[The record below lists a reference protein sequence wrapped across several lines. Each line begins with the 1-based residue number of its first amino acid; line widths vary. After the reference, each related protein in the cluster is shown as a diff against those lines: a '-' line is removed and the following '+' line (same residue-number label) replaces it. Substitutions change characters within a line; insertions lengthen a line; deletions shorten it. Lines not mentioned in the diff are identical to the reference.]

1 VHVHVPSQSTLIAL
15 VQVAG
20 LFLAAWAISRVAGR
34 LAEALVRRRERRA
47 DATTVDTG
55 TIIALKRHE
64 TAVSLVRT
72 TLRYAVFGIAL
83 VVSLALFSD
92 TGRLTAVAGASLFV
106 LLIGFAAQRFL
117 TDILAGFFMF
127 FEGWFSVGDNVTLEP
142 WGLQGV
148 VDEMG
153 LRSTRLRAVNG
164 DSIRIGNSQ
173 ITAARVLPSAT
184 REVALELFCTDE
196 GDARDLIERVSAMVP
211 AGPTRFVTPPWV
223 SEVEQLD
230 GDLVRIQARASVAHG
245 REWLAEDLLPS
256 LIAERA
262 PEGLVVHGP
271 VVMHS
276 DQFAAPR
283 YARSA
288 GRRRTTTA

>member
-1 VHVHVPSQSTLIAL
+1 MHVHVPSQSTLIAL
-15 VQVAG
+15 FQVAG
-20 LFLAAWAISRVAGR
+20 LCLAAWAISRVAGR

-47 DATTVDTG
+47 DATKVDTG

-153 LRSTRLRAVNG
+153 LRSTKLRAVNG

-196 GDARDLIERVSAMVP
+196 GDARDLIERVAAMVP

-262 PEGLVVHGP
+262 PEGLVVNGP

-288 GRRRTTTA
+288 GRRRTTA

>member
-1 VHVHVPSQSTLIAL
+1 MHVHVPSQSTLIAL

-47 DATTVDTG
+47 DATNVDTG

-127 FEGWFSVGDNVTLEP
+127 FEGWFSVRGQRHP
-142 WGLQGV
+142 
-148 VDEMG
+148 
-153 LRSTRLRAVNG
+153 
-164 DSIRIGNSQ
+164 
-173 ITAARVLPSAT
+173 
-184 REVALELFCTDE
+184 
-196 GDARDLIERVSAMVP
+196 
-211 AGPTRFVTPPWV
+211 
-223 SEVEQLD
+223 
-230 GDLVRIQARASVAHG
+230 
-245 REWLAEDLLPS
+245 
-256 LIAERA
+256 
-262 PEGLVVHGP
+262 
-271 VVMHS
+271 
-276 DQFAAPR
+276 
-283 YARSA
+283 
-288 GRRRTTTA
+288 